1 MSGKKGQRSDKG
13 TNVPKGYTRNVLDD
27 LDGRFKPVREVKERA
42 RQIMNELGGV
52 DQLSCQRQSLV
63 WRFVCLEGWI
73 QDQERRMLQGE
84 AVDEARWLMALN
96 SFTGLLQRIGLERK
110 ARQISPLERLR
121 QQSSAGPALPS
132 SVQGIAQPGLNATEE
147 PLTIEVAVAPAN

>member
-1 MSGKKGQRSDKG
+1 MAGKQGQKSMKG
-13 TNVPKGYTRNVLDD
+13 TRAPAQFKKDTLST
-27 LDGRFKPVREVKERA
+27 LDGRVRAVREVKA
-42 RQIMNELGGV
+42 RWNQLASELGGV
-52 DQLSCQRQSLV
+52 VDLSCQKQSLL
-63 WRFVCLEGWI
+63 WRFTFLESWI

-121 QQSSAGPALPS
+121 QQQVTSPLLPIPPQEITRPGPS
-132 SVQGIAQPGLNATEE
+132 ATEDSTE
-147 PLTIEVAVAPAN
+147 STRTIEAIL